1 MLKTQNSQPVKS
13 CDNQNINPNDDSDS
27 SGEDSDSK
35 PTTFGT
41 EDKTQIISKLNK
53 KLIESTKNKINEL

>member
-13 CDNQNINPNDDSDS
+13 CDNQNMNPNDDSDS

-41 EDKTQIISKLNK
+41 EDKT
-53 KLIESTKNKINEL
+53 